1 MTSFVSD
8 ERGSV
13 AIEYALIAALIGLV
27 IVTAV
32 GDIGTAVLAMFN
44 KIHF

>member
-1 MTSFVSD
+1 MRAFG
-8 ERGSV
+8 RGIHGSV
-13 AIEYALIAALIGLV
+13 AIEYALIAALIGVV
-27 IVTAV
+27 IVAAV